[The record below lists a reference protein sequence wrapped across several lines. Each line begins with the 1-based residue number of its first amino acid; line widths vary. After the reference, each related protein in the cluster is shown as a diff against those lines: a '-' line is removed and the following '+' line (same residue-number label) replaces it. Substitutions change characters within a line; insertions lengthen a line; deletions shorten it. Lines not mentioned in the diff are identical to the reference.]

1 MERSGAVLPIL
12 DVDRVRKTFGPIRAV
27 ENLSLRVAA
36 GELVA
41 LVGPNGAGKTTL
53 LRLIIGMLRPDEG
66 RVLYGLDGVL
76 TERADPRRIG
86 YLPEERGLYTDVPV
100 RKALHYFAVLRGMRR
115 ADAAAETDRWLDRL
129 GLADRAG
136 EQVRNLSKGNQQK
149 VQFLSSILHRPRL
162 AVLDEP
168 FSGLDP
174 LNQDFFIDLIRELRG
189 EGTTVL
195 FSAHQMQ
202 LVERLADRVLLISHG
217 RAVGHGTLE
226 QLRERWGAG
235 RRVRVRLRGE
245 PDLAAFSGLPG
256 VRAVHINP
264 AGDLELTLDGNGGV
278 RDVLRVLGGFDVLDV
293 RTEAVTLH
301 DIYVATVG
309 GAGPTPVGP

>member
-1 MERSGAVLPIL
+1 VLPIL
-12 DVDRVRKTFGPIRAV
+12 DVDRVHKTFGSIRAV
-27 ENLSLRVAA
+27 RDLSLRVDP

-53 LRLIIGMLRPDEG
+53 LRMIIGMLRPDRG
-66 RVLYGLDGVL
+66 RVAYGVDGAL
-76 TERADPRRIG
+76 SERVDASRIG

-100 RKALHYFAVLRGMRR
+100 RRALHYFAILRGMRR
-115 ADAAAETDRWLDRL
+115 ADAAAETEKWLDRL

-149 VQFLSSILHRPRL
+149 VQFLSSILHRPGL

-189 EGTTVL
+189 QGTTVL

-217 RAVGHGTLE
+217 REVGHGTLPE
-226 QLRERWGAG
+226 LRDRWGAG
-235 RRVRVRLRGE
+235 RRVRVRLRGD
-245 PDLAAFSGLPG
+245 PDLVALAGLPG
-256 VRAVHINP
+256 VRTVQMNP
-264 AGDLELTLDGNGGV
+264 AGELELAVDANGGV
-278 RDVLRVLGGFDVLDV
+278 GAVLRVLRGLDV
-293 RTEAVTLH
+293 VDLHTEAVTLH

-309 GAGPTPVGP
+309 GAARAPAEP